1 MNSLYNEKMEALIS
15 AALMDGVLT
24 EKEKQVLF
32 KKAQEQGIDLD
43 EFEMVLDA
51 RLVELQKAEQ
61 EKAEK
66 KAAEKSAAPKSQRA
80 TDVRKCPV
88 CGCVVPAFAEDC
100 PDCGHHFSSF
110 ETTAAAKELEAKINQ
125 VYAEAEEQ
133 KNVLLEERLQ
143 ISRQVEIARKE
154 IMKKY
159 GTREEE
165 ITAQYQS
172 KGSGGFFS
180 DIADNIKESYKKDK
194 NQKAMDTE
202 LKRASMPLESIDEQ
216 IKDIDNKIPG
226 RVSAVVMAFPIPT
239 SKADLFE
246 FLTTMKARG
255 FRGKYKEALNKAE
268 TLFATDPLFAKFIQE
283 RKDAIIAIDAR
294 LSNLSSQLAIQE
306 KKYEKSREWEEVG
319 PVIITIIG
327 LFIII
332 ADIVA
337 FASILEWAWWAILLI
352 NIPIVAVVAGLCLA
366 LCSALFG
373 DKGERNYTGAEHP
386 MLSAIKKTK
395 AEITAAQQE
404 RKELI

>member
-24 EKEKQVLF
+24 EKEKQILF

-133 KNVLLEERLQ
+133 KHILLEERLR
-143 ISRQVEIARKE
+143 ISKQVETDRKE
-154 IMKKY
+154 ILKKY
-159 GTREEE
+159 SAREEE

-172 KGSGGFFS
+172 KDSGGFFS
-180 DIADNIKESYKKDK
+180 DIADNIKESYKKNK
-194 NQKAMDTE
+194 NQKAMDAE
-202 LKRASMPLESIDEQ
+202 LERASMPLTTIDKQ
-216 IKDIDNKIPG
+216 IKEIDSKISD
-226 RVSAVVMAFPIPT
+226 RIETVVMAFPIPT

-246 FLTTMKARG
+246 FLTSMKERG
-255 FRGKYKEALNKAE
+255 FNGKYKEALNKAE
-268 TLFATDPLFAKFIQE
+268 TLFATDPLFTKFIQE
-283 RKDAIIAIDAR
+283 RKEAVIAIDAK
-294 LSNLSSQLAIQE
+294 LIQLESQLIKQE
-306 KKYEKSREWEEVG
+306 KKYQRVLGWKKAAPW
-319 PVIITIIG
+319 ITIG
-327 LFIII
+327 TSLFII
-332 ADIVA
+332 VA
-337 FASILEWAWWAILLI
+337 EIILFSVCLDWAWWGTLLI
-352 NIPIVAVVAGLCLA
+352 NIPIVAVIGGLCFILLEHFDDEKYSSEKHPLQLA
-366 LCSALFG
+366 IS
-373 DKGERNYTGAEHP
+373 
-386 MLSAIKKTK
+386 KTK
-395 AEITAAQQE
+395 KDINKAQQE